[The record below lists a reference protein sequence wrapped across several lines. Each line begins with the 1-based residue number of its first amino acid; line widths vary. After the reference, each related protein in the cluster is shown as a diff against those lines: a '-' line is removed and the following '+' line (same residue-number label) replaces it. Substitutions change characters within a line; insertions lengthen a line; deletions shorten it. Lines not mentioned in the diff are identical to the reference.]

1 MIFQNFSRI
10 FLAGLIV
17 LLSLSEETFAF
28 VQRPAFHASTAYV
41 SPFSAKIRLEMAG
54 AEGPAVLDRP
64 ETIEDVD
71 VDKDNKTEK
80 DEQFSSAGWEIRLFN
95 DPVNKR
101 EFVAMCLSTICGKSD
116 TESYQIMMA
125 AHKNGM
131 GVVGLYMFE
140 VAELYYGSLREN
152 GLSVDMVQVD
162 DE

>member
-1 MIFQNFSRI
+1 MFFEKVSRM

-17 LLSLSEETFAF
+17 LLSLSQGTFAF
-28 VQRPAFHASTAYV
+28 VQRPAFHASTTAYV
-41 SPFSAKIRLEMAG
+41 SRFSANIRLEMAD
-54 AEGPAVLDRP
+54 GPAVLDRP

-71 VDKDNKTEK
+71 VDKDNKTEM
-80 DEQFSSAGWEIRLFN
+80 DEKFSSGGWEIRLFN
-95 DPVNKR
+95 DPFNKR
-101 EFVAMCLSTICGKSD
+101 EFVARCLSTVCGKTD

-140 VAELYYGSLREN
+140 IAELYYSSLKEN
-152 GLSVDMVQVD
+152 GLLVDMVKVD